1 MASLKSYQAIH
12 RYLDKLMEIHLETDD
27 DRLVHDAFRHNDIR
41 HACQAIRETRSGEI
55 EFQHLTLRF
64 GGGGEQSVYQFALS
78 EKIAYCL
85 DLYSLYL
92 ALRQTRFQMETFH
105 PDFISN
111 VVVPLKLAALI
122 WQPGKEFFEQV
133 LQCHKREFSHV
144 IPSLQ
149 LNESS
154 SFTPAG
160 QYLIEQVRQFA
171 LALWFEAIAPCSYL
185 DQIQPLK
192 PDVLKLAITLE
203 DKESRMAFLP
213 IVRFLRKNHIQW
225 VASRVACQKEL
236 SQYKLLGANY
246 YFGYFSDIP
255 TPLSFKSFGS
265 ENDCWQ

>member
-1 MASLKSYQAIH
+1 MASLKSYQAIYL
-12 RYLDKLMEIHLETDD
+12 YLDKLMEAHLETDD
-27 DRLVHDAFRHNDIR
+27 DKLIHDAFKHNDIR
-41 HACQAIRETRSGEI
+41 HACQAIRETRSGEV

-64 GGGGEQSVYQFALS
+64 GGGGEQSVYQFELS

-105 PDFISN
+105 PDLISN
-111 VVVPLKLAALI
+111 VVVPLKLDALI
-122 WQPGKEFFEQV
+122 WPPGKEFFEQI

-149 LNESS
+149 LNEHS
-154 SFTPAG
+154 SFTPVG
-160 QYLIEQVRQFA
+160 QTLIEQIKNFA
-171 LALWFEAIAPCSYL
+171 HALWFEAVAPCRYL
-185 DQIQPLK
+185 EQLEPFK

-203 DKESRMAFLP
+203 DKESRMAYLP
-213 IVRFLRKNHIQW
+213 IVRFVRKLKIQW
-225 VASRVACQKEL
+225 VASRVACQAEL

-255 TPLSFKSFGS
+255 TPLSLKSFGT
-265 ENDCWQ
+265 ENENWN